1 MDCEDAAEAGGSGN
15 AGVLQT
21 LSGFAHKASALAH
34 TDMAAHLSR
43 VCFTYVPKG
52 AFMYTYKHSG
62 FLHK

>member
-34 TDMAAHLSR
+34 TDMAAHFLLSLET
-43 VCFTYVPKG
+43 CNN
-52 AFMYTYKHSG
+52 A
-62 FLHK
+62 